1 MSGLLIVAAG
11 LAILPAPLAA
21 VCGYGPALDRVKA
34 WRSARRPVRVA
45 ELTPGGW
52 AEVVPCVNGRGYPL
66 SMN

>member
-1 MSGLLIVAAG
+1 MSTAVILAAG
-11 LAILPAPLAA
+11 VAIMGGTLAA